1 MKKLI
6 LLIFLTGI
14 SITNSAQT
22 GKIIGKITNSNTGA
36 SLPGVS
42 VYLEGTNKGAATDL
56 DGNYF
61 IAKVQHGNY
70 NLIAMYLGY
79 YKVVLSEINV
89 DNETTE
95 INISLSPTN
104 SVKGLSKEMETFY
117 LNNLPLE
124 SQKILNEFKELNESK
139 YFLTLQEVHFKNS
152 TQDLDIERENKILLL
167 KLKEETIANKLKKNE
182 NPALEEELKNIIN
195 ELLELQESQ
204 RIKQIYYLELKLNKL
219 KISIAEIRYNKGSV
233 ITNRFKQLLK
243 Q

>member
-1 MKKLI
+1 
-6 LLIFLTGI
+6 
-14 SITNSAQT
+14 
-22 GKIIGKITNSNTGA
+22 
-36 SLPGVS
+36 
-42 VYLEGTNKGAATDL
+42 
-56 DGNYF
+56 
-61 IAKVQHGNY
+61 
-70 NLIAMYLGY
+70 MYLGY